1 MSLNISIWG
10 KALRTVLKM
19 SDEEFKRLDP
29 VAQWLVATRS
39 AVFLMTFF
47 SATIGAIL
55 AAADH
60 AFSWPKYLL
69 CALGLVLAHAT
80 NNLVNDYTDA
90 ARGVDKD
97 NYFRTMYGPQV
108 VEMGLWSKQKMRAVI
123 AFTGLLAALCG
134 LALFAMSGVGVLWL
148 TLIGAFFV
156 MCYTWPLK
164 YIGLGE
170 PTVLLVWGPLMVAG
184 TYLVMTGD
192 WSWKIAAIGA
202 VYAIGPTTVLFGKHT
217 DKLPEDKKKK
227 IHTLPVIL
235 GEPKARAAVIGMLIS
250 QLILVTLL
258 VVTGWL
264 KFPMLIFLLGIPAV
278 IKAVKVFSK
287 KRPTTKPKDFPA
299 EHWPTYLAGH
309 AFRANRVTG
318 SLFALGLLLSLLVK

>member
-1 MSLNISIWG
+1 MSINISIWG

-19 SDEEFKRLDP
+19 SDEEFKALDP

-47 SATIGAIL
+47 SAVIGGLL

-60 AFSWPKYLL
+60 AFSWPKFLL

-97 NYFRTMYGPQV
+97 NYFRTLYGPQV
-108 VEMGLWSKQKMRAVI
+108 VEMGLWSKKKMRTVI

-134 LALFAMSGVGVLWL
+134 FGLFLMSGIGVIWL

-184 TYLVMTGD
+184 TYFTM
-192 WSWKIAAIGA
+192 
-202 VYAIGPTTVLFGKHT
+202 
-217 DKLPEDKKKK
+217 
-227 IHTLPVIL
+227 
-235 GEPKARAAVIGMLIS
+235 
-250 QLILVTLL
+250 
-258 VVTGWL
+258 
-264 KFPMLIFLLGIPAV
+264 
-278 IKAVKVFSK
+278 
-287 KRPTTKPKDFPA
+287 
-299 EHWPTYLAGH
+299 AGH
-309 AFRANRVTG
+309 W
-318 SLFALGLLLSLLVK
+318 S

>member
-1 MSLNISIWG
+1 MSG
-10 KALRTVLKM
+10 G
-19 SDEEFKRLDP
+19 EFKKLDP
-29 VAQWLVATRS
+29 VAQWLIATRS

-47 SATIGAIL
+47 SVTVGAIL

-69 CALGLVLAHAT
+69 CAFGLILSHAT
-80 NNLVNDYTDA
+80 NNLVNDYTDE

-123 AFTGLLAALCG
+123 AFTGLLAVLCG
-134 LALFAMSGVGVLWL
+134 YALFLMSGAGVLWL

-156 MCYTWPLK
+156 LFYTWPIK

-184 TYLVMTGD
+184 TYLVMTGN
-192 WSWKIAAIGA
+192 WSWQIAAIGA
-202 VYAIGPTTVLFGKHT
+202 AYAIGPTTVLFGKHT
-217 DKLPEDKKKK
+217 DKLTEDKKKK
-227 IHTLPVIL
+227 IHTLPVLL
-235 GEPKARAAVIGMLIS
+235 GEPRARAAVIG
-250 QLILVTLL
+250 LL
-258 VVTGWL
+258 VSQFVFVSLFVAVGWL
-264 KFPMLIFLLGIPAV
+264 KFPMLIFLLGIPAAM
-278 IKAVKVFSK
+278 KAIRVFMK

-299 EHWPTYLAGH
+299 EAWPTYLAGH